1 VLKRRALL
9 TWGGLAVSALFTYL
23 ALRHVD
29 LHETWKALED
39 SNYIWL
45 LPAAAAIAV
54 AIPIRALRWRLLFEE
69 GRRPPL
75 GPLTEA
81 MLIGYFFNAVLPA
94 RTGEAARVIV
104 LHQRAGTSRIESL
117 GTAVVERAFDVFVLI
132 GLLVVASPVLP
143 RVTWLRACE
152 AAGLVLTLAML
163 ASAVVLRV
171 YGDRPFRFA
180 LRPVARL
187 LGGRGASSDAA
198 AANLTAGLAALRD
211 AKLAAIALVLT
222 AVSWLLVALSNWFM
236 LIGFDFGLGFSAAI
250 VVLVAINL
258 SHLIPSSPGNVGVFE
273 SAVKVALA
281 AWSID
286 PSRALSFAL
295 VLHALHLLPFI
306 AIGAVLVHR
315 HAIHVGRRATASI
328 SGSSAASARQK
339 RPPSLET

>member
-1 VLKRRALL
+1 VRRRRALL
-9 TWGGLAVSALFTYL
+9 TWGGLLVSALFTYL
-23 ALRHVD
+23 ALRNVD
-29 LHETWKALED
+29 LHETWTALKD
-39 SNYIWL
+39 SNYTWL
-45 LPAAAAIAV
+45 LPAAAAIAA
-54 AIPIRALRWRLLFEE
+54 AIPLRALRWRLLFEE

-104 LHQRAGTSRIESL
+104 LHQRTGTSRIESL

-143 RVTWLRACE
+143 HVTWLRAVE

-163 ASAVVLRV
+163 ASAVALRLF
-171 YGDRPFRFA
+171 GDRPFRFL

-187 LGGRGASSDAA
+187 LRVGSADAA
-198 AANLTAGLAALRD
+198 AANLNAGLAALRD
-211 AKLAAIALVLT
+211 AKLAGIALVLT
-222 AVSWLLVALSNWFM
+222 AVSWLLIALSNWFM
-236 LIGFDFGLGFSAAI
+236 LIGFDFGLGFSAGI

-306 AIGAVLVHR
+306 AIGAVLLHR
-315 HAIHVGRRATASI
+315 HTLHVGRRATASI
-328 SGSSAASARQK
+328 SGSSTASARQK